1 MIHICTHTC
10 SHPFCI
16 PWAKRIYRCG
26 TPMVS
31 GSEHLCWL
39 TGGYYQQS
47 QSWCYDIPLIRMPTM
62 ISSECLPW
70 YPKTIII
77 IITKYIHR
85 CMHTY
90 VRTYRNHTSIDPSAN
105 LVSVRPERH
114 NSRGPQRLGAQR
126 GGHRSA
132 PEEWH
137 PPKAT
142 GGAMAG
148 GERKVGRTNLCEW
161 LMWIGWI
168 WTNRDSWVML
178 C

>member
-77 IITKYIHR
+77 IIIITKYIHR

-90 VRTYRNHTSIDPSAN
+90 VRTYVRTETTHQLTHLQIWFRSDPSDTT
-105 LVSVRPERH
+105 LEVRSDLER
-114 NSRGPQRLGAQR
+114 NVADTEARLKNDIRQKQQEVQWLGGSGRLG
-126 GGHRSA
+126 
-132 PEEWH
+132 
-137 PPKAT
+137 
-142 GGAMAG
+142 
-148 GERKVGRTNLCEW
+148 ERTYVNGLCE
-161 LMWIGWI
+161 
-168 WTNRDSWVML
+168 
-178 C
+178 